1 MLKTHTFSTNPQPIK
16 IRLSLQAFMTA
27 LGLFVALALLAT
39 VGKHTGLLRSFGGD
53 MLAVVWVYYWLKTFV
68 QMRVVPLA
76 LIALFIGYAIEL
88 SQYLAKLNHWVI
100 SNPIVRTIVGSTPDW
115 WDVFAYTLGFGLVLL
130 LERQPERQ
138 LKRGLSPQSTPSP

>member
-1 MLKTHTFSTNPQPIK
+1 MLKPYIFSTDAQRFK
-16 IRLSLQAFMTA
+16 LRLSLLALGIA
-27 LGLFVALALLAT
+27 LGLFAALALLAT
-39 VGKHTGLLRSFGGD
+39 EGKRTGLLRSFGGD
-53 MLAVVWVYYWLKTFV
+53 TLAIVFVYYGLKTFV

>member
-53 MLAVVWVYYWLKTFV
+53 MLAVVWVYYGLKTFV

>member
-68 QMRVVPLA
+68 KAAQKA
-76 LIALFIGYAIEL
+76 ATSA
-88 SQYLAKLNHWVI
+88 
-100 SNPIVRTIVGSTPDW
+100 T
-115 WDVFAYTLGFGLVLL
+115 
-130 LERQPERQ
+130 
-138 LKRGLSPQSTPSP
+138 